1 MTLSLTTLQNIP
13 LIRQNDNLADI
24 LLSSLAETKIR
35 LQNDDIL
42 VLAQKIVSK
51 AEGRTRNLAEVVPSA
66 RAVELAEKTQKDARV
81 VELMLQESNEV
92 LRTRVGA
99 IIVEHKLGFV
109 CANAGID
116 HSNVAGLGN
125 EKEEYV
131 LLLPENP
138 DESARKV
145 RDEIRQRTGA
155 NIGVMI
161 IDSHGRA
168 WRNGTVGI
176 CIGLSGIPAVMDE
189 RGWKDLFG
197 YTLQVTVVGV
207 ADELAAAA
215 SLMMGQAAEG
225 TPAVHVRG
233 FPYPLREGTL
243 KELLRPK
250 EQDMFR

>member
-1 MTLSLTTLQNIP
+1 MPLSLTPLQNIP

-24 LLSSLAETKIR
+24 LLNSLRDTKIEP
-35 LQNDDIL
+35 QNDDII
-42 VLAQKIVSK
+42 VIAQKIVSK
-51 AEGRTRNLAEVVPSA
+51 AEGRIRNLTDVVPTI
-66 RAVELAEKTQKDARV
+66 RALELAEKTQKDARV
-81 VELMLQESNEV
+81 VELMLQESTEV

-99 IIVEHKLGFV
+99 VIVEHRLGFV

-116 HSNVAGLGN
+116 HSNVAGPGN
-125 EKEEYV
+125 EKEEHV

-138 DESARKV
+138 DESAR
-145 RDEIRQRTGA
+145 RIREEIRQKTGT

-176 CIGLSGIPAVMDE
+176 CIGLSGIPAIIDE

-197 YTLQVTVVGV
+197 YTLLVTVVGV

-225 TPAVHVRG
+225 IPAVHVRG
-233 FPYPLREGTL
+233 FPYPLGDGSL
-243 KELLRPK
+243 KELLRPR

>member
-1 MTLSLTTLQNIP
+1 M
-13 LIRQNDNLADI
+13 
-24 LLSSLAETKIR
+24 LL
-35 LQNDDIL
+35 
-42 VLAQKIVSK
+42 
-51 AEGRTRNLAEVVPSA
+51 
-66 RAVELAEKTQKDARV
+66 
-81 VELMLQESNEV
+81 ESNEV
-92 LRTRVGA
+92 LRVRVGT

-116 HSNVAGLGN
+116 HSNVMGGGN
-125 EKEEYV
+125 KDEEFV
-131 LLLPENP
+131 LLLPEDP
-138 DESARKV
+138 DQSARN
-145 RDEIRQRTGA
+145 IREKIKNNTGK

-176 CIGLSGIPAVMDE
+176 CIGLSGLPALIDE

-197 YTLQVTVVGV
+197 YTLKITVVGV

-215 SLMMGQAAEG
+215 SLIMGQAAEG

-233 FPYPLREGTL
+233 FPYPLGEGSL
-243 KELLRPK
+243 KELIRPK